1 MATPFQVE
9 AWTEYAIGLLVLL
22 IRIVYRTRLVGT
34 NWEGDDYFAA
44 IAVLFW
50 TGELLMLEM
59 IGEDSI
65 DSPPYFA
72 RSDRNLTF
80 FLSASGRYGSI
91 TGMSDA
97 IALTLSDQQKQS
109 IVIGSKCLLAGW
121 VLYVTLIWCLKAC
134 MLFLYM
140 RLTLNLQQQKMVK
153 ITAGACVLCYVAT
166 VLVIMTKCMPVHRNW
181 QIYPYPGDACA
192 LNIPNYIALAITNVT
207 TDMMILYIPIPLLW
221 SVQMPMAKKIICSLW
236 LCTGVFIIIATLLRC
251 ILCLQDAKSINLG
264 TIWSIRETFVAILAV
279 NAPVLGPWIAKNAS
293 AVRSRTSKNRSK
305 TGGQESA
312 NHIVTIGAKS
322 SSHRLDKL
330 TKDGRSANMGWT
342 EIDNDSE
349 ERIMKS
355 LHDVSVSAKRSDEEI
370 RSNTGNIHVKT
381 TFEISRM
388 A

>member
-59 IGEDSI
+59 I
-65 DSPPYFA
+65 
-72 RSDRNLTF
+72 
-80 FLSASGRYGSI
+80 GRYGSI

>member
-50 TGELLMLEM
+50 TVGELLMLEM
-59 IGEDSI
+59 I
-65 DSPPYFA
+65 
-72 RSDRNLTF
+72 
-80 FLSASGRYGSI
+80 GRYGSI

-221 SVQMPMAKKIICSLW
+221 SVQMPTAKKIICSLW